1 MVDDNASF
9 LAASRAILHGPE
21 LCVVGEAATAEEALQ
36 RADELRPDLML
47 LDIDLGEDS
56 GIELAR
62 VLAEKEGSAAPHMIL
77 ISAHPEEDYADIVE
91 ESPALGFIAK
101 SDLSAAA
108 VRDLLCRHGVN
119 HADGNNQREFR

>member
-21 LCVVGEAATAEEALQ
+21 LSVVGEAATAAEAIERAEELH
-36 RADELRPDLML
+36 PDLML
-47 LDIDLGEDS
+47 LDIDLGDDS
-56 GIELAR
+56 GIELAHM
-62 VLAEKEGSAAPHMIL
+62 LAEKAGSEAPWMIL

-101 SDLSAAA
+101 SDLSCGAIKALLLKHGA
-108 VRDLLCRHGVN
+108 VSR
-119 HADGNNQREFR
+119 DGNHREFK